1 MVSNEVVSLE
11 PGEARPALLLTP
23 KSRIVAPL
31 RVVREGPEAFL
42 LITEAAL
49 AETVAST
56 LLRARFA
63 AKCEIELEPYRGYLQ
78 LGAGKGIRN
87 EDYGIEAFESWDED
101 EREAADPDEQL
112 ERLRIEAG
120 TPVWG
125 RELDE
130 TILPAEA
137 GLDETHVSF
146 TKGCYPGQE
155 PIARLHYRGRPNR
168 RLRVLEVED
177 ARARRR
183 DHPRRQGRRPRDQR
197 RPRASPSA
205 TSGERSTTTRSS
217 RSAARPRGYTWPP
230 RARSSGDRAL
240 PCGGRGRKFESCR
253 AHCAVHPRAPR
264 TRRAGVSAGPRSS
277 LVCLRDQWSPED
289 LSLMSVG
296 HGVARNSE
304 SFGSTLPVRL
314 AAALCAVAVEE
325 HVRLLADRVTP
336 RLRRRRAGATPVAG
350 VGPERVRLVAPS
362 CRSGRSS
369 YRCSRRA
376 NSPARNE

>member
-1 MVSNEVVSLE
+1 VETALGTVYRLDRGYVAVNGPEAAEFLERMVSNEVVSLE
-11 PGEARPALLLTP
+11 SGEARPALLLTP

-63 AKCEIELEPYRGYLQ
+63 AKCEIELKPYRGYLQ
-78 LGAGKGIRN
+78 LGAGEGIRN
-87 EDYGIEAFESWDED
+87 DDYGVEAFESWAGE
-101 EREAADPDEQL
+101 ERDASGPDEQL

-168 RLRVLEVED
+168 RLAVLEVASAIPGDEIVLD
-177 ARARRR
+177 GKTV
-183 DHPRRQGRRPRDQR
+183 GRV
-197 RPRASPSA
+197 
-205 TSGERSTTTRSS
+205 TSVVPG
-217 RSAARPRGYTWPP
+217 
-230 RARSSGDRAL
+230 RAL
-240 PCGGRGRKFESCR
+240 GY
-253 AHCAVHPRAPR
+253 
-264 TRRAGVSAGPRSS
+264 
-277 LVCLRDQWSPED
+277 
-289 LSLMSVG
+289 
-296 HGVARNSE
+296 
-304 SFGSTLPVRL
+304 
-314 AAALCAVAVEE
+314 
-325 HVRLLADRVTP
+325 
-336 RLRRRRAGATPVAG
+336 LRREVSDEAVLQIDGAEA
-350 VGPERVRLVAPS
+350 RLHLPS
-362 CRSGRSS
+362 PR
-369 YRCSRRA
+369 
-376 NSPARNE
+376 P

>member
-1 MVSNEVVSLE
+1 MNSRPYTEGVKTALGTVYRLDRGYVAVTGPEAAEFLERMVSNEVVSLE

-42 LITEAAL
+42 LITDAAL

-101 EREAADPDEQL
+101 ECEAADPDVLL

-168 RLRVLEVED
+168 RLRVLDVEQASPGDEIFLGEKAVGRVTSAVPGVALGYVRREVED
-177 ARARRR
+177 DAMLSIGGQDARL
-183 DHPRRQGRRPRDQR
+183 HL
-197 RPRASPSA
+197 
-205 TSGERSTTTRSS
+205 T
-217 RSAARPRGYTWPP
+217 
-230 RARSSGDRAL
+230 
-240 PCGGRGRKFESCR
+240 
-253 AHCAVHPRAPR
+253 
-264 TRRAGVSAGPRSS
+264 
-277 LVCLRDQWSPED
+277 
-289 LSLMSVG
+289 
-296 HGVARNSE
+296 
-304 SFGSTLPVRL
+304 
-314 AAALCAVAVEE
+314 
-325 HVRLLADRVTP
+325 TP
-336 RLRRRRAGATPVAG
+336 RP
-350 VGPERVRLVAPS
+350 
-362 CRSGRSS
+362 
-369 YRCSRRA
+369 
-376 NSPARNE
+376 